1 MTIGVIATLTIQ
13 AGKNA
18 EFEAA
23 FGELA
28 KAVNA
33 NEKGCL
39 FYAIFQSKDNEQEYK
54 VLESYTDKAAMEV
67 HGASDHFKAA
77 GAKLAPCMAGAPVLE
92 ILNGV

>member
-23 FGELA
+23 FAELA
-28 KAVNA
+28 AAVNS
-33 NEKGCL
+33 NEDGCL
-39 FYAIFQSKDNEQEYK
+39 FYAIFQSKENELEYK
-54 VLESYTDKAAMEV
+54 VLESYADKAAMEA

-77 GAKLAPCMAGAPVLE
+77 GAKLGPCMAGAPVLE
-92 ILNGV
+92 LLNGV